1 MMMYRDSFSKL
12 LVLLA
17 CLLFSINASAAGLAT
32 DERLGNYPKTEAG
45 DSIGDVN
52 GDSIVSIKDV
62 TLLIDLLLNDGEM
75 TDQADVNGDGLVSI
89 KDVTFLID
97 MLLTGTQSEDPEIP
111 TYADAP
117 SILVLG
123 NSFTSDSWAYVPY
136 LLKEYGIN
144 IKVGLYYRNA
154 GSLSGLKN
162 EFVNGPTGISNS
174 SYGFYYFDTSTQTGW
189 EERIDMPTAQQCVQY
204 YDGMENDT
212 VPDSTKMGQLWDI
225 ILFQQVSTGSYIHGS
240 YGLANNTIIP
250 PLKEMIDSVMNKDFS
265 YGWNIN
271 HTTGGEVNDLPV
283 DVLDNIKETCDRYG
297 IDIIFPYGT
306 GIFNG
311 RNYEALKSVGY
322 GGSTDLWYGGQHLAG
337 GLPHYLASI
346 TIIEALFRQYYQ
358 GTGLTVLGN
367 STIPDS
373 EWVSDKT
380 MPNGRAKAI
389 AGATAE
395 NCALAQTAAINACND
410 PWNIYCDTVS
420 TIYESWPVTI
430 IIKTNASSYIA
441 DAGGYTII
449 NGGTAGGITTSYIH
463 VPRGTTLTGLVIRAT
478 AGHTISNIHSW
489 RYNKYDQTEFITN
502 PELSFAYGNLPVSE
516 DNAEC
521 NIGDY
526 DNGNGLYVDHN
537 LLIMV
542 YGTN

>member
-1 MMMYRDSFSKL
+1 MMMYTDSFSKL

-32 DERLGNYPKTEAG
+32 YERLGNYPKTETG

-62 TLLIDLLLNDGEM
+62 TLLIDLLLEDGEM
-75 TDQADVNGDGLVSI
+75 TDRADVNGDGLVSI

-97 MLLTGTQSEDPEIP
+97 ILLTETPSEDPDIP
-111 TYADAP
+111 TYSDAP

-162 EFVNGPTGISNS
+162 EFENGPTGISNT

-250 PLKEMIDSVMNKDFS
+250 PLKEKIDSVMNKDFA

-271 HTTGGEVNDLPV
+271 HTTGGEGNDLPV

-306 GIFNG
+306 AIFNG

-346 TIIEALFRQYYQ
+346 TILEALFRQYYQ
-358 GTGLTVLGN
+358 GTDLTVLGN

-373 EWVSDKT
+373 AWVSDKT

-430 IIKTNASSYIA
+430 IIRTNANSYIA
-441 DAGGYTII
+441 DAGGYTVI
-449 NGGTAGGITTSYIH
+449 NGGTSGGFTTSYIH

-502 PELSFAYGNLPVSE
+502 PDLSFAYGNLPVSE

>member
-1 MMMYRDSFSKL
+1 MMMCRNSFSKL

-17 CLLFSINASAAGLAT
+17 CLLLSINASAGVSQSGDL
-32 DERLGNYPKTEAG
+32 DSNTEAV
-45 DSIGDVN
+45 DVTGDVN

-62 TLLIDLLLNDGEM
+62 TLLIDLLLEDGEM

-89 KDVTFLID
+89 KDVTFLIEI
-97 MLLTGTQSEDPEIP
+97 LLAETPSEDPDVP
-111 TYADAP
+111 TYSDAP

-162 EFVNGPTGISNS
+162 EFENGPTGISNT

-204 YDGMENDT
+204 YDGMENDAE
-212 VPDSTKMGQLWDI
+212 PDSTKMGQLWDI
-225 ILFQQVSTGSYIHGS
+225 ILFQQVSTGSYLHSS

-250 PLKEMIDSVMNKDFS
+250 PLKEKIDSVMNKDFA

-297 IDIIFPYGT
+297 IDIILPYGT
-306 GIFNG
+306 AIFNG
-311 RNYEALKSVGY
+311 RNYETLKSVGY

-346 TIIEALFRQYYQ
+346 TILEALFRQYYQ
-358 GTGLTVLGN
+358 GTDLTVLGN

-373 EWVSDKT
+373 AWVSDKV
-380 MPNGRAKAI
+380 MPNGRAKAL

-449 NGGTAGGITTSYIH
+449 NGGTLGGITTSYIH

-478 AGHTISNIHSW
+478 DGHTISNIHSW

-502 PELSFAYGNLPVSE
+502 PELSFAYGNLPVSD
-516 DNAEC
+516 DNVEC

-537 LLIMV
+537 LLITV
-542 YGTN
+542 YGSN